1 MSIWKIIILISP
13 YTFLTRCGGP
23 FNRFPL
29 PLFIKKKGNNSGF
42 ECLFYRINKK
52 KEINKIKNA

>member
-1 MSIWKIIILISP
+1 MWGPLTVSHYL
-13 YTFLTRCGGP
+13 FL
-23 FNRFPL
+23 L
-29 PLFIKKKGNNSGF
+29 KKKGNNSGF